1 MSTNVFENTNLDF
14 DVSIIKTTRT
24 LKSNGTVTEAVESVT
39 PLETA
44 AILDLNLRESSLS
57 MGMVGTITISNKFK
71 ILDTL
76 NITTNSPND
85 IYIAIKITDVEL
97 GGVDIGEENKCVT
110 VVGYINSTAAA
121 SQNAV
126 DGAVVFS
133 FEEAFV
139 AALRQTQAIVF
150 TDKRIKSSISNTDYY
165 NVITLLDSFNSHLF
179 KLKDTDSIIRED
191 SATPNTKTNIRLY
204 IGEENGVGMSVYDT
218 LQELLKSTSVD
229 IGNNKYGKTPYL
241 RFVNSTSNDP
251 ANDPANN
258 NVIRRV
264 KFDAFFNTR
273 HKEFV
278 EVVRNNQSTNNN
290 ETNNNETNNND
301 FSDVYLEKFTL
312 GPMTNTIPN
321 DPNTSLYNRIE
332 VYDITR
338 ANVGDLRNSVWGD
351 YRLDKVLP
359 GQDKSI
365 QSPDTISFFDILR
378 NYIDIDLEG
387 INVGYNLPLL
397 NPNNLKEFHIPFKS
411 YSSDV
416 DVSESLIQQR
426 NDIINKVNKSFFTI
440 NETITFTVKG
450 SVIRQPNKFIWLEDG
465 KEQEDYKKLWY
476 VNSVE
481 HKFGSGRYT
490 NTIIATKLFGNI
502 TRNILLANELQSNLE
517 TDDASLSLPG
527 AIIS

>member
-1 MSTNVFENTNLDF
+1 MSINVFENTNLDF

-24 LKSNGTVTEAVESVT
+24 LKSDGTVTEAIESVT

-44 AILDLNLRESSLS
+44 AVLDLNLRESSLS

-150 TDKRIKSSISNTDYY
+150 TGKRIKSSISNTDYY

-179 KLKDTDSIIRED
+179 KLKDTDSIIVEN

-204 IGEENGVGMSVYDT
+204 IGEENGVVMSVYDT

-251 ANDPANN
+251 ANN

-278 EVVRNNQSTNNN
+278 EVVRNKQP
-290 ETNNNETNNND
+290 TNNND

-312 GPMTNTIPN
+312 GPMTNISPN

-416 DVSESLIQQR
+416 DISESLIQQR
-426 NDIINKVNKSFFTI
+426 NNIINKVNKSFFTI

-527 AIIS
+527 AVIS